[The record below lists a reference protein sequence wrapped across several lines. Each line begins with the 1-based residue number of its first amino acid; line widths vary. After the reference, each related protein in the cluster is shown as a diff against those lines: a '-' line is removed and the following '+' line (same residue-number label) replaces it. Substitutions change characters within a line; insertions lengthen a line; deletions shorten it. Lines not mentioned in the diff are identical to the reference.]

1 VRDTP
6 PADAAAAEH
15 VQPRPSSAA
24 TRAPGAI
31 SGAAEPPGRLAIL
44 GLGQLGGS
52 IALGARAAGLVTEIV
67 GFGRSEESLARA
79 RALGLADRT
88 TTDAREAVRGA
99 ATVVISTPLRSVST
113 VAARIRGALAPGA
126 LVIDVGSVKAT
137 AARDIEAHVLAA
149 EGDGGGG
156 REGRQEDQEEQEEQD
171 EKSGTSVTSGPSS
184 RAREPAVSFVACHP
198 LAGTERFGP
207 DAARADLYRGR
218 RCIVCPSPRTSP
230 AAIERARR
238 LWSALGAEVIL
249 MPAALH
255 DATMA
260 AVSHLPHVAA
270 FALARALGDLPPDV
284 AASALAL
291 PTTSLRDTTRIAA
304 SSPEMW
310 RDILLENRAALLPLV
325 SRFEDALATLRA
337 ALAAGD
343 AASVEGFLGAARA
356 TRTHLF
362 PE

>member
-1 VRDTP
+1 
-6 PADAAAAEH
+6 
-15 VQPRPSSAA
+15 
-24 TRAPGAI
+24 
-31 SGAAEPPGRLAIL
+31 
-44 GLGQLGGS
+44 
-52 IALGARAAGLVTEIV
+52 
-67 GFGRSEESLARA
+67 
-79 RALGLADRT
+79 
-88 TTDAREAVRGA
+88 VRGA

-137 AARDIEAHVLAA
+137 AARDIEAHVLAG
-149 EGDGGGG
+149 EGDGGGR
-156 REGRQEDQEEQEEQD
+156 REGRQEDHDDQEEQQEQDEQD
-171 EKSGTSVTSGPSS
+171 EKSGTSVTSGPAS

-218 RCIVCPSPRTSP
+218 RCIVCPSPRTAP

-343 AASVEGFLGAARA
+343 AARVEGFLGAARA

>member
-1 VRDTP
+1 M
-6 PADAAAAEH
+6 
-15 VQPRPSSAA
+15 QPRPSSAA
-24 TRAPGAI
+24 TQAPGAT

-99 ATVVISTPLRSVST
+99 ATVVISTPLRSVSA

-137 AARDIEAHVLAA
+137 AARDIEAHVLGA
-149 EGDGGGG
+149 EGGGGGGGDGDGDGGG
-156 REGRQEDQEEQEEQD
+156 EGQEDQHP
-171 EKSGTSVTSGPSS
+171 KSGTSVTSGPSS
-184 RAREPAVSFVACHP
+184 RAHEQAVSFVACHP

-218 RCIVCPSPRTSP
+218 RCIVCPSPRTAP

-343 AASVEGFLGAARA
+343 AASVEGFLGAARD
-356 TRTHLF
+356 TRNHLF

>member
-1 VRDTP
+1 VRDSP
-6 PADAAAAEH
+6 PADAAAAAER
-15 VQPRPSSAA
+15 VQPRSSPA
-24 TRAPGAI
+24 TEAPGGAT
-31 SGAAEPPGRLAIL
+31 SGAAQPPGRLAIL

-79 RALGLADRT
+79 LSLGLVDRT

-126 LVIDVGSVKAT
+126 LVIDVGSVKST
-137 AARDIEAHVLAA
+137 AARDIEAHVLED
-149 EGDGGGG
+149 EG
-156 REGRQEDQEEQEEQD
+156 EGQAQGQEGT
-171 EKSGTSVTSGPSS
+171 SGTSGSS
-184 RAREPAVSFVACHP
+184 SPADGQAVSFVACHP

-207 DAARADLYRGR
+207 DAASADLYRGR
-218 RCIVCPSPRTSP
+218 RCIICPSPRTAP

-238 LWSALGAEVIL
+238 LWSALGAQVIL

-325 SRFEDALATLRA
+325 SRLEDALATLRV

-343 AASVEGFLGAARA
+343 AASVEGFLVEART